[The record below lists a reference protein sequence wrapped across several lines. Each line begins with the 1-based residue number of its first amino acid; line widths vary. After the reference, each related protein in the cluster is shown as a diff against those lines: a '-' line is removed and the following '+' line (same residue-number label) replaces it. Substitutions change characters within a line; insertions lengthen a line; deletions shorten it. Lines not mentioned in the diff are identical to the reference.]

1 MSSTTEARVAVI
13 TGGSS
18 GIGLHAARALRG
30 RGLNVYELSRRAENA
45 EPGVTHLQADVT
57 DEAQVNAAV
66 AEILRREGRIDIL
79 INNAGFGIS
88 GAIEFTPAQEARR
101 QFDVNFFGMV
111 NMNHAVL
118 PIMRQQGGGRIVNMS
133 SVAAPIAIPFQA
145 YYSASKAAVR
155 TYSLALASE
164 VRPFGIEVCVI
175 MPGDIAT
182 GFTAARRKSCDGDDV
197 YHGRIA
203 RSVAVME
210 HDEQTG
216 MSAEY
221 AGQWPGA
228 PRKSARSSSA
238 RWDTSTPCSCFSCAS
253 CRPGLRPGSSAR
265 STHPDPTAF
274 FPAAQNPI
282 ATIQATSFHPSPPCA
297 PRFPPSRSSGSAS
310 GPISARGS
318 IFMLCIKILPD
329 PIRGGPCPLGLPCG
343 SGTMRLSAS
352 VAPRWSVLL
361 SIFSENKYC
370 PIPSEAGLVLSGSP
384 AALVP

>member
-1 MSSTTEARVAVI
+1 M
-13 TGGSS
+13 
-18 GIGLHAARALRG
+18 
-30 RGLNVYELSRRAENA
+30 
-45 EPGVTHLQADVT
+45 T

-111 NMNHAVL
+111 NMNRAVL

-182 GFTAARRKSCDGDDV
+182 GFTAARRKSCDGDDA

-221 AGQWPGA
+221 AGQFV
-228 PRKSARSSSA
+228 AR
-238 RWDTSTPCSCFSCAS
+238 R
-253 CRPGLRPGSSAR
+253 
-265 STHPDPTAF
+265 
-274 FPAAQNPI
+274 
-282 ATIQATSFHPSPPCA
+282 ATQKRAKLICTMGHKYALFVFLM
-297 PRFPPSRSSGSAS
+297 R
-310 GPISARGS
+310 
-318 IFMLCIKILPD
+318 ILPT
-329 PIRGGPCPLGLPCG
+329 GLATRIVG
-343 SGTMRLSAS
+343 KIYAS
-352 VAPRWSVLL
+352 
-361 SIFSENKYC
+361 
-370 PIPSEAGLVLSGSP
+370 
-384 AALVP
+384 

>member
-111 NMNHAVL
+111 NMNRAVL

-164 VRPFGIEVCVI
+164 VRPFGVEVCVI

-182 GFTAARRKSCDGDDV
+182 GFTAARRKSCDGDDA

-221 AGQWPGA
+221 AGQFVARRATQVRPVRVSHAHPADWACDPDCRQDLRILIQLLSSLR
-228 PRKSARSSSA
+228 RKI
-238 RWDTSTPCSCFSCAS
+238 P
-253 CRPGLRPGSSAR
+253 L
-265 STHPDPTAF
+265 
-274 FPAAQNPI
+274 
-282 ATIQATSFHPSPPCA
+282 
-297 PRFPPSRSSGSAS
+297 PPSRQL
-310 GPISARGS
+310 PS
-318 IFMLCIKILPD
+318 ILLHPVRRVSPLPAAA
-329 PIRGGPCPLGLPCG
+329 GLP
-343 SGTMRLSAS
+343 
-352 VAPRWSVLL
+352 
-361 SIFSENKYC
+361 
-370 PIPSEAGLVLSGSP
+370 
-384 AALVP
+384 LVPSQPEAVFLCSA

>member
-1 MSSTTEARVAVI
+1 MMLQGKVAIV
-13 TGGSS
+13 TGGTR
-18 GIGLHAARALRG
+18 GIGLAIVRTYLQNGAKVALFGSREETVNKA
-30 RGLNVYELSRRAENA
+30 LDELKAENA
-45 EPGVTHLQADVT
+45 DWGVIGMAPDLT
-57 DEAQVNAAV
+57 DYAAV
-66 AEILRREGRIDIL
+66 KAAVDDVAHHFGKVDIL
-79 INNAGFGIS
+79 VNNAGFGIS
-88 GAIEFTPAQEARR
+88 GAIEFTSTADAKSL
-101 QFDVNFFGMV
+101 FDVNFFGMV

-221 AGQWPGA
+221 AGQFV
-228 PRKSARSSSA
+228 AR
-238 RWDTSTPCSCFSCAS
+238 R
-253 CRPGLRPGSSAR
+253 
-265 STHPDPTAF
+265 
-274 FPAAQNPI
+274 
-282 ATIQATSFHPSPPCA
+282 ATQKRAKLICTMGHKYALFVFLM
-297 PRFPPSRSSGSAS
+297 R
-310 GPISARGS
+310 
-318 IFMLCIKILPD
+318 ILPT
-329 PIRGGPCPLGLPCG
+329 GLATRIVG
-343 SGTMRLSAS
+343 KIYAS
-352 VAPRWSVLL
+352 
-361 SIFSENKYC
+361 
-370 PIPSEAGLVLSGSP
+370 
-384 AALVP
+384 

>member
-1 MSSTTEARVAVI
+1 MFSVSEASVAVI

-88 GAIEFTPAQEARR
+88 GAIEFTPPQEARR

-111 NMNHAVL
+111 NMNRAVL
-118 PIMRQQGGGRIVNMS
+118 PVMRQQGGGRIVNMS

-221 AGQWPGA
+221 AGQFVARRATQKHPKLICTMG
-228 PRKSARSSSA
+228 RKYALFVFLMR
-238 RWDTSTPCSCFSCAS
+238 
-253 CRPGLRPGSSAR
+253 
-265 STHPDPTAF
+265 
-274 FPAAQNPI
+274 
-282 ATIQATSFHPSPPCA
+282 
-297 PRFPPSRSSGSAS
+297 
-310 GPISARGS
+310 
-318 IFMLCIKILPD
+318 ILPT
-329 PIRGGPCPLGLPCG
+329 GLATRIVG
-343 SGTMRLSAS
+343 KIYAS
-352 VAPRWSVLL
+352 
-361 SIFSENKYC
+361 
-370 PIPSEAGLVLSGSP
+370 
-384 AALVP
+384 

>member
-1 MSSTTEARVAVI
+1 MKAISMASTTEARVAVI

-30 RGLNVYELSRRAENA
+30 RGLKVYELSRRAENA
-45 EPGVTHLQADVT
+45 EPGVMHLQADVT
-57 DEAQVNAAV
+57 DEAQVDAAV
-66 AEILRREGRIDIL
+66 AEVLHREGRIDIL

-88 GAIEFTPAQEARR
+88 GAIEFTPTQEARR

-111 NMNHAVL
+111 NMNRAVL
-118 PIMRQQGGGRIVNMS
+118 PVMRQQGGGRIVNMS

-216 MSAEY
+216 MTAEF
-221 AGQWPGA
+221 AGQ
-228 PRKSARSSSA
+228 
-238 RWDTSTPCSCFSCAS
+238 FV
-253 CRPGLRPGSSAR
+253 
-265 STHPDPTAF
+265 
-274 FPAAQNPI
+274 AQR
-282 ATIQATSFHPSPPCA
+282 ATQKRAKLICTMGHKYALFVFLM
-297 PRFPPSRSSGSAS
+297 R
-310 GPISARGS
+310 
-318 IFMLCIKILPD
+318 ILP
-329 PIRGGPCPLGLPCG
+329 IGLATRIVG
-343 SGTMRLSAS
+343 RIYAS
-352 VAPRWSVLL
+352 
-361 SIFSENKYC
+361 
-370 PIPSEAGLVLSGSP
+370 
-384 AALVP
+384 

>member
-1 MSSTTEARVAVI
+1 MSKVCII
-13 TGGSS
+13 TGGTS
-18 GIGLHAARALRG
+18 GIGLATARAMHDAGYR
-30 RGLNVYELSRRAENA
+30 VYELSRREAGTDCA
-45 EPGVTHLQADVT
+45 VHIQADVT
-57 DEAQVNAAV
+57 KEDTLRAAV
-66 AEILRREGRIDIL
+66 DFVLAQEDHIDVV

-111 NMNHAVL
+111 NMNRAVL

-182 GFTAARRKSCDGDDV
+182 GFTAARRKSCDGDDA

-221 AGQWPGA
+221 AGQFV
-228 PRKSARSSSA
+228 AR
-238 RWDTSTPCSCFSCAS
+238 R
-253 CRPGLRPGSSAR
+253 
-265 STHPDPTAF
+265 
-274 FPAAQNPI
+274 
-282 ATIQATSFHPSPPCA
+282 ATQKRAKLICTMGHKYALFVFLM
-297 PRFPPSRSSGSAS
+297 R
-310 GPISARGS
+310 
-318 IFMLCIKILPD
+318 ILPT
-329 PIRGGPCPLGLPCG
+329 GLATRIVG
-343 SGTMRLSAS
+343 KIYAS
-352 VAPRWSVLL
+352 
-361 SIFSENKYC
+361 
-370 PIPSEAGLVLSGSP
+370 
-384 AALVP
+384 

>member
-57 DEAQVNAAV
+57 DETQVNAAV

-88 GAIEFTPAQEARR
+88 GAIEFTPPQEARR

-111 NMNHAVL
+111 NMNRAVL
-118 PIMRQQGGGRIVNMS
+118 PVMRQQGGGRIVNMS

-182 GFTAARRKSCDGDDV
+182 GFTAARRKSCDGDGV
-197 YHGRIA
+197 YNGRIA

-210 HDEQTG
+210 HDERTG
-216 MSAEY
+216 MSAQF
-221 AGQWPGA
+221 AGQFV
-228 PRKSARSSSA
+228 ARRA
-238 RWDTSTPCSCFSCAS
+238 TQK
-253 CRPGLRPGSSAR
+253 
-265 STHPDPTAF
+265 HPKLICTMGHKYALF
-274 FPAAQNPI
+274 VFLM
-282 ATIQATSFHPSPPCA
+282 
-297 PRFPPSRSSGSAS
+297 R
-310 GPISARGS
+310 
-318 IFMLCIKILPD
+318 ILPT
-329 PIRGGPCPLGLPCG
+329 GLATRIVG
-343 SGTMRLSAS
+343 KIYAS
-352 VAPRWSVLL
+352 
-361 SIFSENKYC
+361 
-370 PIPSEAGLVLSGSP
+370 
-384 AALVP
+384 